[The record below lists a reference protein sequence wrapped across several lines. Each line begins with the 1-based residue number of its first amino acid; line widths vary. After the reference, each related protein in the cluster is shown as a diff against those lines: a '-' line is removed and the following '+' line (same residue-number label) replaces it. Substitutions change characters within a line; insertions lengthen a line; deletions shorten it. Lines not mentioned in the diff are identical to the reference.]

1 MFPHS
6 LHNKLRNWKLHLA
19 TGKTLEE
26 IASEINPVVQGWI
39 NYYGRFFRS
48 ELSPV
53 LYHINEELAR
63 WVKRKYKK
71 MRGHFRRA
79 IYWLG
84 GVAKSNPQLYA
95 HWKMVK
101 PPC

>member
-1 MFPHS
+1 MYETIR
-6 LHNKLRNWKLHLA
+6 KWRLHLA
-19 TGKTLEE
+19 TRKTLEE
-26 IASEINPVVQGWI
+26 LAREINPIVRGWI

-48 ELSPV
+48 EMRPV
-53 LYHINEELAR
+53 LYHVNEELTR

-71 MRGHFRRA
+71 MRGHFGRA
-79 IYWLG
+79 MNLLG
-84 GVAKSNPQLYA
+84 KVAKNNPQLYG